1 MYCEN
6 LKDCVEYKWNK
17 DTKEKRRRK

>member
-1 MYCEN
+1 MYCESIQ
-6 LKDCVEYKWNK
+6 DCVEHKWNK